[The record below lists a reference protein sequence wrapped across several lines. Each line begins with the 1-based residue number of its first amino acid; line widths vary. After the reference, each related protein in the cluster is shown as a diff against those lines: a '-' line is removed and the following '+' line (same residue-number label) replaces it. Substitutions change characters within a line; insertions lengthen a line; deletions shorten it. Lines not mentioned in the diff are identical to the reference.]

1 MKVKLLVSFFAI
13 TVTTALP
20 AYGQGAAIAG
30 TVHDLQ
36 GRPVVGAV
44 VYAYD
49 KARVVGRFIRL
60 ETRTKADGRFVIK
73 NLLPASYRVQAYKEA
88 DGYPDPFFAFFKT
101 NRNAWKDVEVSAN
114 QVSTVALELGPK
126 GARLAVSVRDEAGN
140 PIAAG
145 LAFQRVSERE
155 PSYSE
160 SVDPDSVVVVP
171 PVAFRVIVSASHF
184 DQWQS
189 EVLRPKSGETIS
201 LSVRLKRS
209 P

>member
-1 MKVKLLVSFFAI
+1 MKAKLLLFVFAV
-13 TVTTALP
+13 TVLTAFP
-20 AYGQGAAIAG
+20 AYGQGSAIAG

-36 GRPVVGAV
+36 GHPVVGAV

-60 ETRTKADGRFVIK
+60 ETRSKADGSFRIK
-73 NLLPASYRVQAYKEA
+73 NLLPGSYRVQAYKDA
-88 DGYPDPFFAFFKT
+88 DGYPDPFFAFFKI
-101 NRNAWKDVEVSAN
+101 NRNAWKDVEVSSN

-145 LAFQRVSERE
+145 LAFQKVGEGE

-160 SVDPDSVVVVP
+160 SIDPDSAVVVP
-171 PVAFRVIVSASHF
+171 PVAFRVIVSAPHF
-184 DQWQS
+184 LQWQS
-189 EVLRPKSGETIS
+189 EVLRPKSEETMT
-201 LSVRLKRS
+201 LNVRLKRS

>member
-1 MKVKLLVSFFAI
+1 MKVKLLVCLFV
-13 TVTTALP
+13 VTGMSALP
-20 AYGQGAAIAG
+20 AYGQGSAIAG

-36 GRPVVGAV
+36 GRPVVAAV

-49 KARVVGRFIRL
+49 KAHVVGRFIRL
-60 ETRTKADGRFVIK
+60 ETHSKADGSFHIK
-73 NLLPASYRVQAYKEA
+73 NLLPGSYRVQAYKDA
-88 DGYPDPFFAFFKT
+88 DGYPDPFFGFFKI
-101 NRNAWKDVEVSAN
+101 NRNAWKDVEVSSN

-145 LAFQRVSERE
+145 LAFQKVSERE

-171 PVAFRVIVSASHF
+171 PVPFRVIVSAVHF
-184 DQWQS
+184 VQWQS
-189 EVLRPKSGETIS
+189 EVLKPKSGETMT
-201 LSVRLKRS
+201 LNVRLKRS